1 MNAIQYFE
9 WGGNRRPTIGEIT
22 LLGKSDKKNFIAEG
36 GGYPTGGV
44 NAQENNR
51 TYLIKG
57 SSITNDMLSNNV
69 KEYFLI
75 LPAKNVILQGQPARS
90 LLNTNIIPLE
100 YNNTFYKDYQL
111 TAYEDG
117 KPNLF
122 LWIKDPELFKIDIK
136 SRTYRHTTHFV
147 VKFPNNK
154 QYSFD
159 IIYDGS
165 K

>member
-22 LLGKSDKKNFIAEG
+22 LFGKSDKKNFIAEG

-51 TYLIKG
+51 TYLING

-75 LPAKNVILQGQPARS
+75 LPAKNVILQGQPFIR
-90 LLNTNIIPLE
+90 II
-100 YNNTFYKDYQL
+100 N
-111 TAYEDG
+111 
-117 KPNLF
+117 
-122 LWIKDPELFKIDIK
+122 
-136 SRTYRHTTHFV
+136 
-147 VKFPNNK
+147 
-154 QYSFD
+154 
-159 IIYDGS
+159 
-165 K
+165 